1 MQISPERRRSCY
13 MAAHDGATG
22 AAHSGGPVLDVG
34 VGVNLTG
41 LIVMLAIAWRRPGPP
56 SPLTPSL
63 GERGP
68 GRSAAI
74 RPHQP
79 RLDRQRS
86 PPP

>member
-41 LIVMLAIAWRRPGPP
+41 LIVMLAIAWRRPG
-56 SPLTPSL
+56 
-63 GERGP
+63 RC
-68 GRSAAI
+68 
-74 RPHQP
+74 RP
-79 RLDRQRS
+79 
-86 PPP
+86 

>member
-41 LIVMLAIAWRRPGPP
+41 LIVMLAVAWRRPG
-56 SPLTPSL
+56 
-63 GERGP
+63 R
-68 GRSAAI
+68 R
-74 RPHQP
+74 RP
-79 RLDRQRS
+79 
-86 PPP
+86 